1 MSDARHQ
8 VVVYLRQYADGDLEK
23 QLDRIRNYAN
33 KNNLEIISVKTESNN
48 NQIVLNEILS
58 GIKSQKYPHLLVWD
72 LFTLTVSP
80 LHLDSIFAVF
90 LKSSSH
96 LTIVKDQLS
105 TTDSR
110 ELVFSVGKM
119 MLRYA
124 IGSQRLIIKEGQ
136 RRARKEGK
144 QMGRPGVS
152 EKKLVEAK
160 ELRDKGLSYRQ
171 IGRLLKLDESTV
183 RKNLKRFSETK

>member
-1 MSDARHQ
+1 MSDTPSQ
-8 VVVYLRQYADGDLEK
+8 VIVYLRQYANGDLEK
-23 QLDRIRNYAN
+23 QLEQIKDYAQ
-33 KNNLEIISVKTESNN
+33 KNNLEILSVKKESSND
-48 NQIVLNEILS
+48 QIVLNEILS

-72 LFTLTVSP
+72 LFSLTVSP
-80 LHLDSIFAVF
+80 LHLDSIFAAF

-110 ELVFSVGKM
+110 KLVFSVGKM

-124 IGSQRLIIKEGQ
+124 IGSQRLIIKAGQ
-136 RRARKEGK
+136 RRARKQGK

-160 ELRDKGLSYRQ
+160 ELRSKGLSYRQ

-183 RKNLKRFSETK
+183 RKNLKRFNKK